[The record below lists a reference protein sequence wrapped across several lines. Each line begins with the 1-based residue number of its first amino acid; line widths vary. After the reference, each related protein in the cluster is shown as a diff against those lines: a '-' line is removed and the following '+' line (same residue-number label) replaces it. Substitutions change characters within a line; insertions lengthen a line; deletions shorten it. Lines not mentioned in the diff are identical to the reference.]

1 MIVLASRGKLIK
13 STPLPVEAKCIGTL
27 LCHQDAAKAGVPGFV
42 VAGPGGRP
50 VDGACAQQRIPD
62 VVRDAP
68 EARGLSAVM
77 GRSRTARCLARRL
90 CRRWAAGRR

>member
-50 VDGACAQQRIPD
+50 VDGACAQHGIPD
-62 VVRDAP
+62 VVRDA
-68 EARGLSAVM
+68 R
-77 GRSRTARCLARRL
+77 
-90 CRRWAAGRR
+90 